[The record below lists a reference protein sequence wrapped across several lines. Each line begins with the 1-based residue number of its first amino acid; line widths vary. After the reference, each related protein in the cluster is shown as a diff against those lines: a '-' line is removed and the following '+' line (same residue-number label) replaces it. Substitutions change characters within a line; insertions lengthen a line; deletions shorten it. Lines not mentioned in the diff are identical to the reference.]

1 MARSA
6 RKVSSER
13 AFLRDVA
20 EIDAPPAAVL
30 WAVAKAVAHSAGVSL
45 PVDMPLAVLAASVLT
60 ASVLTA
66 SVVAATAELPEVV
79 VVPEVPADVN
89 GCDVLGRTYEF
100 LATPQARRERGVHF
114 TPTSVANTLADLV
127 LPAVQHSA
135 APVVTVCDPACG
147 GGALLLGAARH
158 MHRGGALPSII
169 VEHLYGCDLDPLAAA
184 VAHCALTIWG
194 RGRQPHIVSA
204 DGLAADPPWPTT
216 DHPWPLAGFD
226 VVIGNPPFLSQLGSA
241 TARSGAQR
249 LALTAQFG
257 NVAKG
262 YSDTAALFLM
272 RGMQLARA
280 GGRVGMILP
289 ESIATTAAADNLR
302 RWTSEHGTL
311 ESMWLPGKN
320 LFDAQVR
327 VCVPVV
333 AIGGTQSGGTQSGG
347 TVIVRSGVDAGTRS
361 TVTLSRP
368 ENWSELV
375 AFTQGIPIV
384 TFPFISTNS
393 PKLSDIA
400 VCTADFR
407 DQYYGLIPY
416 VAESVVE
423 NPEPGF
429 APLVSV
435 GLIDLGVQKWG
446 EKFVKFG
453 GGVFA
458 RPVVDVVRL
467 THGNPKLGAW
477 ASSRLVPKILVATQT
492 KIVEAV
498 VDERGEWLPSVPVLS
513 VLPHDPA
520 MIWRVMA
527 VLAHPMISAW
537 LAQQSMGSGLSATTM
552 RIRASQLADIPLPA
566 DPTVWDGAADAAR
579 RRDWQALASI
589 ELFGP
594 VNNAVTT
601 WWTTHATG

>member
-45 PVDMPLAVLAASVLT
+45 PFDMPLAALAASVL
-60 ASVLTA
+60 
-66 SVVAATAELPEVV
+66 AATAELPDVV

-135 APVVTVCDPACG
+135 AQVVTVCDPACG

-169 VEHLYGCDLDPLAAA
+169 VGHLYGCDLDPMAAA

-194 RGRQPHIVSA
+194 RGGQPHIVRS
-204 DGLAADPPWPTT
+204 DGLAADPPWSTT
-216 DHPWPLAGFD
+216 DHPLPAAGFD

-241 TARSGAQR
+241 TARSAAQR
-249 LALTAQFG
+249 VALTAQFG

-333 AIGGTQSGGTQSGG
+333 SVGGTNSGDP
-347 TVIVRSGVDAGTRS
+347 VMVRSGVDAETRS
-361 TVTLSRP
+361 TVKLSRP

-375 AFTQGIPIV
+375 ASTQGIPIV
-384 TFPFISTNS
+384 TFPFISTNA
-393 PKLSDIA
+393 PRLSDIA

-416 VAESVVE
+416 VGESVAES
-423 NPEPGF
+423 PEPGF
-429 APLVSV
+429 APLISV

-446 EKFVKFG
+446 EKPVKFG

-458 RPVVDVVRL
+458 RPVVDMVRL

-477 ASSRLVPKILVATQT
+477 ANSRLVPKILVATQT

-498 VDERGEWLPSVPVLS
+498 ADECGEWLPSVPVLS

-527 VLAHPMISAW
+527 VLVHPMISAW

-552 RIRASQLADIPLPA
+552 RIRANQLADIPLPA

-579 RRDWQALASI
+579 RGDWQALASI

-594 VNNAVTT
+594 INNAVTT